1 MILIVWRGIYLV
13 INQNGG
19 DSRITGKGMHEKTK
33 KKLEIMTEMYGRGC
47 SIDEIATATG
57 YKGNTVYDM
66 LVTHGIIVK
75 SEEPEV
81 LVFAKARPRKPVEV
95 TIRGKKYLDVTAA
108 FID

>member
-1 MILIVWRGIYLV
+1 MRE
-13 INQNGG
+13 
-19 DSRITGKGMHEKTK
+19 RTK
-33 KKLEIMTEMYGRGC
+33 RKLEIMTEMYGRGC